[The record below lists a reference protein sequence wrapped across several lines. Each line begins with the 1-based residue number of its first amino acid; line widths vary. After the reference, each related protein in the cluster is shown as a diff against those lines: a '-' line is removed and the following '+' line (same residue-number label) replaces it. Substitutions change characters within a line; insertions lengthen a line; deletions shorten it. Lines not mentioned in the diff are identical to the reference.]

1 MTRKKLLQPDW
12 GGRKIKAEQNRLGTP
27 QSGYG
32 LTRQEMAGITNPVHA
47 GRKWVSYFGRDG
59 PYAVPR
65 RIRNRSRLTQ

>member
-1 MTRKKLLQPDW
+1 MARKKLLQPDW

-27 QSGYG
+27 QSGYA

-47 GRKWVSYFGRDG
+47 GRKWVSYFGRDA